1 MVKNFFKKQF
11 LFWCFYRLRLFFWP
25 EERIKSRILARAHLL
40 EKASREGKDSQ
51 LLIYELVILFFA
63 LSKRGATADQ
73 SLCWANEIL
82 FSAQFKMKLISD
94 AVDRYSKEKSQ
105 AIEKLIRDRRSIRRW
120 SAKKVNLNDITDAI
134 DAAKWA
140 PNSCNRQGWFF
151 LVLNKKDDF
160 LYVKKLTNQDFFLKS
175 KVLIVAMID
184 SSKYS
189 RDDLVYGYLDIAAA
203 IQNLLLVLH
212 SKNLGAC
219 WLGLKESV
227 NFKKSIAEFRR
238 RFQLKESYLPI
249 SFLAVGYYDEKPK
262 PPLRKSSA
270 DIYKIIK

>member
-1 MVKNFFKKQF
+1 MIKDFLKKQF
-11 LFWCFYRLRLFFWP
+11 IFWCFYRLRLLFWS
-25 EERIKSRILARAHLL
+25 EERLKSQILARAHLL
-40 EKASREGKDSQ
+40 EKANRQGTDNRF
-51 LLIYELVILFFA
+51 LARELVILFST
-63 LSKRGATADQ
+63 LSKREATADQ

-82 FSAQFKMKLISD
+82 FNTQFKVKLESD
-94 AVDRYSKEKSQ
+94 NADSYSNEKSR
-105 AIEKLIRDRRSIRRW
+105 AIEKVIRNRRSIRRW
-120 SAKKVNLNDITDAI
+120 STKKVNLNDITDAI

-151 LVLNKKDDF
+151 LVLNKRDDF
-160 LYVKKLTNQDFFLKS
+160 LYVKKLTNQDFFLQS

-189 RDDLVYGYLDIAAA
+189 RSDLVYGYLDVAAA

-212 SKNLGAC
+212 SRNLGAC

-227 NFKKSIAEFRR
+227 NFRKNVVVFRR
-238 RFQLKESYLPI
+238 RFQLKENYLPI

-270 DIYKIIK
+270 EIYKIIK